1 MRTLLRCLL
10 AAALLV
16 SGAAAAE
23 GPLLGF
29 PQRKG
34 GVEKALRRTPL
45 WFPSG
50 RKITVEV
57 VDNPVDRER
66 GLMFRKKLPKDY
78 GMLFVFPQP
87 MGLQFWM
94 KNTFVSLDIVYIGE
108 DKTVTRVHQRVRPS
122 TPETPDDKVARV
134 GGFGH
139 YVLELPAGTA
149 AKEKLLPGQS
159 LTFGV
164 PIPDR

>member
-78 GMLFVFPQP
+78 GMLFVFPQE
-87 MGLQFWM
+87 MGLGFWM
-94 KNTFVSLDIVYIGE
+94 KHTLVSLDLLWIGA
-108 DKTVTRVHQRVRPS
+108 DKRVANIAPRLKAS
-122 TPETPDDKVARV
+122 KLDTPEDKVARA
-134 GGFGH
+134 GGRGQ
-139 YVLELPAGTA
+139 YVLELPAGDA
-149 AKEKLLPGQS
+149 ARRKLKVGDKLD
-159 LTFGV
+159 FDV
-164 PIPDR
+164 PTPAK